1 MMALHRP
8 SLPAWARGVVADIA
22 HHDERTIRR
31 ACAILA
37 RDGDAEES
45 ADAGELLRLLDA
57 RAREL
62 AVLGPAPRNAALV
75 PARTRSG
82 PEPDDPLVR
91 RCADCFRIIAPNGSG
106 HACTCV
112 YDGQREAFPR
122 CGAGG

>member
-8 SLPAWARGVVADIA
+8 SLSAWARGVVADIA
-22 HHDERTIRR
+22 QHDESTIRR
-31 ACAILA
+31 ACVILA

-57 RAREL
+57 RVREV
-62 AVLGPAPRNAALV
+62 AVTGPAPRNAALV
-75 PARTRSG
+75 PARIRSG

-91 RCADCFRIIAPNGSG
+91 RCADCFQLIAPDGSG
-106 HACTCV
+106 HTSTCV
-112 YDGQREAFPR
+112 YEGQPEVFPR